1 MAADSASSGVSARV
15 GFESPEDDL
24 AAATDA
30 LLDSWMDSYEA
41 IAPPS
46 PSAPPVLPAH
56 LAPRAPK
63 GAALDPIKD
72 AVDTYFPA
80 VKFACTLGW
89 NFGRNELPKVFGC
102 RVSQVS
108 KGDGANGAVYL
119 GPFPSYTDEQ
129 TIKSPRY
136 FADYKD
142 KHSDQKKA
150 PKELQAMAALSD
162 DVAKAVLE
170 AFLKQGPR
178 TKDVYFPAWL
188 LRCFMPSGA
197 RQAIT
202 TPEQVQ
208 ALFSAPA
215 SAKKSTKPRAAP
227 KAALALAPAP
237 KPALPVA
244 KPLPANVS
252 DDEDGDE
259 IILDPSSSEDD
270 DDDGSDD
277 SVLVSDDDDDESLS
291 SSSEAAVSS
300 KRRRSDVDD
309 DDDDDAQP
317 DNKRQRGECKDFDRR
332 QADHGEKT
340 AIKSLKAVF
349 RWNAA
354 RVRSLEA
361 GLAKLEASQAAKVE
375 AAVKAAVE
383 ETTAKLNASHAVDK
397 EAAVRE
403 ATRLFEI
410 RREEEETVRKQKAA
424 QFFAQMQGMF

>member
-1 MAADSASSGVSARV
+1 MAALSASSAVSRHVEIQSPDDDFSGVTQEV
-15 GFESPEDDL
+15 LDTWMTYH
-24 AAATDA
+24 AAV
-30 LLDSWMDSYEA
+30 
-41 IAPPS
+41 APPT
-46 PSAPPVLPAH
+46 PLAPAALPAH
-56 LAPRAPK
+56 LPPAI
-63 GAALDPIKD
+63 AASLDPIKD

-142 KHSDQKKA
+142 KDSDQKRA

-162 DVAKAVLE
+162 DEAKAVLE

-197 RQAIT
+197 RHAIT

-208 ALFSAPA
+208 ALFSASA
-215 SAKKSTKPRAAP
+215 SAKKSTKPRAVPKPASPPAVP
-227 KAALALAPAP
+227 KAAKPASAP
-237 KPALPVA
+237 KPASPI
-244 KPLPANVS
+244 VS
-252 DDEDGDE
+252 EDDEDDE
-259 IILDPSSSEDD
+259 EDDEELSLESSSSE

-277 SVLVSDDDDDESLS
+277 SLLVSGDDESLS
-291 SSSEAAVSS
+291 SSSEVAASS

-309 DDDDDAQP
+309 DDDDDDDDEP
-317 DNKRQRGECKDFDRR
+317 VHKRQRGDCRDFDRR

-361 GLAKLEASQAAKVE
+361 TIAELKAAAEEAAAGTE

-383 ETTAKLNASHAVDK
+383 E
-397 EAAVRE
+397 
-403 ATRLFEI
+403 ATKQLAI
-410 RREEEETVRKQKAA
+410 KHQEEETARKQKAA